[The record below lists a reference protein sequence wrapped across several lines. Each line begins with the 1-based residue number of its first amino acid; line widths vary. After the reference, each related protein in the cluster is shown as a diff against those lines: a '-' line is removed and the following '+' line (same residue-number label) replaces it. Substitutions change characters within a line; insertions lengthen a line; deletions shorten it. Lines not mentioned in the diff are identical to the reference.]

1 MPHDR
6 ALYHWQG
13 RLATRL
19 PDLPEAHR
27 RWLARASFGVALA
40 GSAAVTAVALHLA
53 LALALPAATALQRL
67 RELYRPAAAK
77 PGHRRRGFDHA
88 ACFAPLLRWAAGDA
102 PRLALAPD
110 PTDLAGRLRVPA
122 VCLLYGSCAIPLAWA
137 VRPINAPG
145 SWDDAWAEL
154 LDALRAALGEGR
166 EVLVLTDRGLES
178 PELFRAIVA
187 RGRHPLMRAKAAGH
201 FRPAGW
207 RRGRPM
213 GQFAAAEGRRWKGA
227 GVAYPG
233 GSRLACTPLAC
244 REPGHAEA
252 WLVLT
257 DLAPAAADASW
268 YGRRGWI
275 EAGSRRLKSG
285 GWRIE
290 SCRMTEPDRAARWL
304 TAAALAT
311 LWAPESAGAAAA
323 GPLARPGRSGRPAC
337 GAGLFRLGAVW
348 LRVLLGRDEPAAPG
362 RWLEPAWPIDPRP
375 SDPPEEDPPCQ
386 AAPS

>member
-19 PDLPEAHR
+19 PELPESHR
-27 RWLARASFGVALA
+27 RWLAWASYGVALA
-40 GSAAVTAVALHLA
+40 GTAAVTAVALHLA

-67 RELYRPAAAK
+67 RELYRPAERK
-77 PGHRRRGFDHA
+77 PGHRRGAFDHA

-102 PRLALAPD
+102 PRVALALD
-110 PTDLAGRLRVPA
+110 PTDLAGRLRVLA
-122 VCLLYGSCAIPLAWA
+122 VSLLYGRCAIPVAWD

-145 SWDDAWAEL
+145 SWNDAWGEL
-154 LDALRAALGEGR
+154 LDALRGALGEGR

-178 PELFRAIVA
+178 PDLFRAIVA
-187 RGRHPLMRAKAAGH
+187 RGWHPLMRAKAAGH
-201 FRPAGW
+201 FRPEGW
-207 RRGRPM
+207 GRGRPM
-213 GQFAAAEGRRWKGA
+213 GRFAAAEGRRWKGP

-233 GSRLACTPLAC
+233 GSRLACTLLAC
-244 REPGHAEA
+244 REPGHAEP

-275 EAGSRRLKSG
+275 EAGFKRLKSG

-290 SCRMTEPDRAARWL
+290 ACRMAEADRAARWL
-304 TAAALAT
+304 AAAALAT
-311 LWAPESAGAAAA
+311 LWALESAGGDA
-323 GPLARPGRSGRPAC
+323 PLSRPGRPGRTPC
-337 GAGLFRLGAVW
+337 GAGLFRLGATR
-348 LRVLLGRDEPAAPG
+348 LRVLLGRDEPVVPG
-362 RWLEPAWPIDPRP
+362 RWRDPGWAIDPRP
-375 SDPPEEDPPCQ
+375 SDRLDEDLWGQ